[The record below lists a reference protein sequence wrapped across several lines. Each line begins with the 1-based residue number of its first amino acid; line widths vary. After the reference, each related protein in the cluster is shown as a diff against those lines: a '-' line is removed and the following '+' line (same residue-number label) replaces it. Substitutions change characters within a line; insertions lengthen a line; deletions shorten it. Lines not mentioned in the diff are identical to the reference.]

1 MYLLSVCFSNLLLPK
16 NSLCTHCDF
25 QFNVFMGSLVCLW
38 VYPQLCMC
46 LQPYLGPFPL
56 HYYFVLFIY
65 IISIW
70 FDFSHPLEACFLMG
84 DRKWDGSGWKGKWYK
99 LIVLVEGEEIIIKE
113 QYVIKII
120 FSIKGNNVSQYY
132 IL

>member
-1 MYLLSVCFSNLLLPK
+1 
-16 NSLCTHCDF
+16 
-25 QFNVFMGSLVCLW
+25 
-38 VYPQLCMC
+38 
-46 LQPYLGPFPL
+46 
-56 HYYFVLFIY
+56 
-65 IISIW
+65 
-70 FDFSHPLEACFLMG
+70 MG